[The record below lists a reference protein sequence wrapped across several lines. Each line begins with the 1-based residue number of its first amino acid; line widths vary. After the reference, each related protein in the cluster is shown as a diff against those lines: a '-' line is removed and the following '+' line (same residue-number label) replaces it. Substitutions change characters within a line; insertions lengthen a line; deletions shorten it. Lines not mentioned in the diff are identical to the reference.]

1 MNYFFSMLYSNFPY
15 KINFF
20 SPKIFYATKAIRE
33 FALINL
39 NKNIEKLK
47 KTPLKTTFTSVL
59 P

>member
-1 MNYFFSMLYSNFPY
+1 MLYSNFPY